1 MPTLQQRKLQKRKAR
16 DEKNKNARLFRER
29 LAAGKRQE
37 LAADFRKLKRIK
49 KLKKEMGQMNVWADD
64 VFMRMSEKTISQL
77 EHNAQILKALEEEY
91 EKEWAKKKALNQD
104 LEDKGLTSLKDKM
117 QYLHDQLIE
126 DQKIAGAAV
135 IDEENKLAEKEGRA
149 SVFAEKIGGFGP
161 SAKETRIVSNKPK
174 KEVAEVSVIRAPN
187 SDVTE
192 TKISS

>member
-29 LAAGKRQE
+29 LAAEKRQE

-64 VFMRMSEKTISQL
+64 VFMRMSENTISQL

-161 SAKETRIVSNKPK
+161 STSETRIANKPK

-187 SDVTE
+187 ADVTE
-192 TKISS
+192 KEISS